1 MQVPWRQA
9 ACRPQQVP
17 QTPPRQVFP
26 QHWASLLQAF
36 PTVGPEQVS
45 GVPVDAAP
53 ELEPGGVPL
62 ALVADL
68 VVEVE
73 PSEDPPLAKTLVPL
87 VALRVELL
95 TPTVS
100 VPEPD

>member
-1 MQVPWRQA
+1 MMQVWPS
-9 ACRPQQVP
+9 QQSPLYAHVLE
-17 QTPPRQVFP
+17 QL
-26 QHWASLLQAF
+26 SL
-36 PTVGPEQVS
+36 P
-45 GVPVDAAP
+45 PVDAAP

-73 PSEDPPLAKTLVPL
+73 PSEDQPLAETLVPL
-87 VALRVELL
+87 GALRVELL
-95 TPTVS
+95 TPTVA